1 MTISSKDWL
10 AAAESLAKSAQ
21 RPGETYEAAF
31 ARVTAK
37 GAGAGFLHMH
47 RNPQGRI
54 PGKLTLTYKHQTD
67 SAETKLHKMAVE
79 AANES
84 GESYEQA
91 FSKILAT
98 PEGEQ
103 LWTQSRAEG
112 VK

>member
-1 MTISSKDWL
+1 
-10 AAAESLAKSAQ
+10 
-21 RPGETYEAAF
+21 
-31 ARVTAK
+31 
-37 GAGAGFLHMH
+37 MH

>member
-1 MTISSKDWL
+1 
-10 AAAESLAKSAQ
+10 
-21 RPGETYEAAF
+21 
-31 ARVTAK
+31 
-37 GAGAGFLHMH
+37 
-47 RNPQGRI
+47 
-54 PGKLTLTYKHQTD
+54 
-67 SAETKLHKMAVE
+67 MAVE